1 MKSSKLRSWSFQVS
15 DLLMILVDV
24 TSSCLVEWLE
34 KMWESLREKGKGD
47 SKEKGRGEEGKEKDS
62 FLNVR
67 SSRLRQRSKIGFNE
81 VGGEARL
88 VKPWGHRHGARGK
101 R

>member
-62 FLNVR
+62 FPQRKELTTEAKIED
-67 SSRLRQRSKIGFNE
+67 RL
-81 VGGEARL
+81 
-88 VKPWGHRHGARGK
+88 
-101 R
+101 

>member
-47 SKEKGRGEEGKEKDS
+47 SKEKGRGEEGKER
-62 FLNVR
+62 FLPQR
-67 SSRLRQRSKIGFNE
+67 KELTTEAKIEDRL
-81 VGGEARL
+81 
-88 VKPWGHRHGARGK
+88 
-101 R
+101 